1 MDAAT
6 AKLAAIAAEAG
17 AIIMRH
23 YRAGTTA
30 RIKDDR
36 SPVTDA
42 DEDAEA
48 FILAALARD
57 FPDVPVEAEEAAA
70 AGRGCDPCAHFF
82 LVDPLDGT
90 REFLNRNGEFT
101 VNIAE
106 VKDGIA
112 VAGVVYAP
120 AKARLF
126 LGDTDGAFEI
136 PQDPDTLLD
145 MRLARRIQA
154 RAPSAG
160 GWVAVGSR
168 SHNDAATE
176 DFLKRFTVHQFV
188 SAGSSLKFCLLAA
201 GEADIYVRAG
211 RTMEWDTAAG
221 HAVLNAAGG
230 RVTRWDGEPFLYGKP
245 GFENGAF
252 VARGLTPGE

>member
-1 MDAAT
+1 MNVAA
-6 AKLAAIAAEAG
+6 AKLAVIAAEAG

-23 YRAGTTA
+23 YRAGTET

-57 FPDVPVEAEEAAA
+57 FPDVPVAAEEAAA
-70 AGRGCDPCAHFF
+70 AGRGCDPCGHFF

-90 REFLNRNGEFT
+90 REFLNHNGEFT

-126 LGDTDGAFEI
+126 FGDRDGAFEI
-136 PQDPDTLLD
+136 LQNPDT
-145 MRLARRIQA
+145 
-154 RAPSAG
+154 
-160 GWVAVGSR
+160 
-168 SHNDAATE
+168 
-176 DFLKRFTVHQFV
+176 
-188 SAGSSLKFCLLAA
+188 
-201 GEADIYVRAG
+201 
-211 RTMEWDTAAG
+211 
-221 HAVLNAAGG
+221 
-230 RVTRWDGEPFLYGKP
+230 
-245 GFENGAF
+245 AF
-252 VARGLTPGE
+252 DP

>member
-1 MDAAT
+1 MNAVAAQ
-6 AKLAAIAAEAG
+6 LAAIAAEAG
-17 AIIMRH
+17 AIVMRH
-23 YRAGTTA
+23 YRAGTEA
-30 RIKDDR
+30 RLKEDR

-42 DEDAEA
+42 DEETET
-48 FILAALARD
+48 FILAALARA
-57 FPDVPVEAEEAAA
+57 FPDVPVAAEEAAA
-70 AGRGCDPCAHFF
+70 AGRGCNPCDHFF

-90 REFLNRNGEFT
+90 REFLKRNGEFT

-126 LGDTDGAFEI
+126 LGGADGAFEI
-136 PQDPDTLLD
+136 AQEPDAVWD
-145 MRLARRIQA
+145 MRAARRIQA
-154 RAPSAG
+154 RAPTAD

-168 SHNDAATE
+168 SHNDLATE
-176 DFLKRFTVHQFV
+176 DFLKRFTVRQFV

-252 VARGLTPGE
+252 VARGLIPGE